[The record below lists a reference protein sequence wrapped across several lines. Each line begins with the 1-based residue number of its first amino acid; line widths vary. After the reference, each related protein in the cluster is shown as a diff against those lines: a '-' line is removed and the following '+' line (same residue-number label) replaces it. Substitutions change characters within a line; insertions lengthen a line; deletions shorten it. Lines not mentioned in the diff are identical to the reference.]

1 MNVMHILLVGA
12 GGFIGS
18 IFRYMTVLSIDRK
31 MNAVFPYGT
40 LTVNVVGSFVLGFLM
55 ALFLRKT
62 GSHPVEWRLFLATG
76 FCGGFTTFSAFAA
89 ENVNLLGQKFPATAL
104 LYIAISVTG
113 GLLAVWAGF
122 AMGRNIL

>member
-1 MNVMHILLVGA
+1 MNVTHILLVGA
-12 GGFIGS
+12 GGFVGS

-31 MNAVFPYGT
+31 MNAAFPYGT
-40 LTVNVVGSFVLGFLM
+40 LTVNVVGSLLLGFLM

-89 ENVNLLGQKFPATAL
+89 ENFLLGQKFPGTAL
-104 LYIAISVTG
+104 LYIAISVMG

>member
-1 MNVMHILLVGA
+1 MNVIHILLVGA

-31 MNAVFPYGT
+31 MNAAFPYGT
-40 LTVNVVGSFVLGFLM
+40 LTVNVVGSFVLGFLI
-55 ALFLRKT
+55 AVFLRKT
-62 GSHPVEWRLFLATG
+62 GIHPVEWRLFLATG

-89 ENVNLLGQKFPATAL
+89 ENVSLFDQKFPATAL

-122 AMGRNIL
+122 AVARNVL

>member
-1 MNVMHILLVGA
+1 MNAMHILLVGA

-18 IFRYMTVLSIDRK
+18 IFRYVTVLSVDRK
-31 MNAVFPYGT
+31 FNAVFPYGT
-40 LTVNVVGSFVLGFLM
+40 LTVNILGSFVLGFLM
-55 ALFLRKT
+55 VLFLKKT
-62 GSHPVEWRLFLATG
+62 GTHPVEWKLFLATG

-89 ENVNLLGQKFPATAL
+89 ENISLFEQKFPATAM

-122 AMGRNIL
+122 AAARSIL

>member
-1 MNVMHILLVGA
+1 MNVTHILLVGA
-12 GGFIGS
+12 GGFVGS

-40 LTVNVVGSFVLGFLM
+40 LTVNVVGSLLLGFLM

-89 ENVNLLGQKFPATAL
+89 ENFNLLGQKFPGTAL

-122 AMGRNIL
+122 AMAKNIL

>member
-1 MNVMHILLVGA
+1 MNVIHILLVGA

-55 ALFLRKT
+55 AVFLRKT
-62 GSHPVEWRLFLATG
+62 GSYPMEWKLFLATG
-76 FCGGFTTFSAFAA
+76 FCGGFTTFSSFTA
-89 ENVNLLGQKFPATAL
+89 ETMHLFGHKFPASAL
-104 LYIAISVTG
+104 LYIAISVMG
-113 GLLAVWAGF
+113 GLVAVWAGF
-122 AMGRNIL
+122 SVARNIL